1 MSSSRHNSD
10 QPAESR
16 RPRTRSESRH
26 AKEGEFVSSEIYNT
40 IQQEAEGEFNIITTF
55 DFNRSE
61 ITEQVQREAQEEFQE
76 ILDLVLDSS
85 SDENQG
91 H

>member
-1 MSSSRHNSD
+1 MSSSRRNSN

-16 RPRTRSESRH
+16 RPRTRSESRR
-26 AKEGEFVSSEIYNT
+26 AEEGEFGSSEIYNR
-40 IQQEAEGEFNIITTF
+40 IQWEAKGEFNIIPRF
-55 DFNRSE
+55 DFNHSE

>member
-1 MSSSRHNSD
+1 MDDNPRNSD
-10 QPAESR
+10 QPAE
-16 RPRTRSESRH
+16 ES
-26 AKEGEFVSSEIYNT
+26 EFVSSEVYNR
-40 IQQEAEGEFNIITTF
+40 IQKKAKREFSIIPRF
-55 DFNRSE
+55 DLNHSE